1 MRTRCWDAD
10 QRAVAAT
17 CDQIRECTKLRSCFP
32 QTWGRT
38 SAGTGFH
45 VKCLSAIA
53 CNTAVR
59 HIMFRRVITTEVATT
74 GMEANK
80 KDMNAVSLPEISSV
94 SSSGL
99 NEAASTRAFPFD
111 AMKGRLY

>member
-1 MRTRCWDAD
+1 
-10 QRAVAAT
+10 
-17 CDQIRECTKLRSCFP
+17 
-32 QTWGRT
+32 
-38 SAGTGFH
+38 
-45 VKCLSAIA
+45 
-53 CNTAVR
+53 
-59 HIMFRRVITTEVATT
+59 MFRRVITTEVATT